1 MKKIVWSMVLSLGMV
16 TILCALDYATLGL
29 QLKSQS
35 KEGPYTVYQF
45 RAPGNIEV
53 SVSFKGAEL
62 KEPDQ
67 ERLRGILA
75 IYQNLRILLP
85 SSVRV
90 IFADERAEILV
101 IPRSFRYKEKD
112 LAAYMPSGI
121 QFFYTDFLEFDF
133 RIVVENLFLRIK
145 GQFFKEEEFA
155 EKILAAVLNP
165 YAYIQSQDPEYILK
179 RFQDIEG
186 RLDRLLMEGEKI
198 STTVGQEIREVRN
211 SLGALR
217 QEVESSFQKSSQA
230 QQSLMEAQQSLV
242 QKVLDLSTEFQL
254 LRYALL
260 VLNNRGFFG
269 TIRLPSETGI
279 NRLVELKKQQPKLT
293 MDEAREKL
301 KAEGIEMTS
310 KEVFLVFS
318 VYFNEFK

>member
-1 MKKIVWSMVLSLGMV
+1 MKKIVWSMVLSLGMA
-16 TILCALDYATLGL
+16 TILWAQDYATLGL

-45 RAPGNIEV
+45 RAPGNMDV

-62 KEPDQ
+62 KETDQ

-101 IPRSFRYKEKD
+101 IPRSFQYKGRE
-112 LAAYMPSGI
+112 LSTYMPSGI

-198 STTVGQEIREVRN
+198 STAVGNEIREVRD
-211 SLGALR
+211 SLGALK
-217 QEVESSFQKSSQA
+217 QEVDRNFQKSTQA
-230 QQSLMEAQQSLV
+230 QQSLE
-242 QKVLDLSTEFQL
+242 QKVSDLSTEFQL

-269 TIRLPSETGI
+269 TIRLPSEAGI

>member
-45 RAPGNIEV
+45 RAPGNMEV

-62 KEPDQ
+62 RETDQ

-90 IFADERAEILV
+90 IFTDERAEILV
-101 IPRSFRYKEKD
+101 IPRSFQYKDRE
-112 LAAYMPSGI
+112 LSTYMPSGI

-165 YAYIQSQDPEYILK
+165 YAYIQSQDPEYILR

-186 RLDRLLMEGEKI
+186 RLDRLLNEGEKI
-198 STTVGQEIREVRN
+198 STTIGNEIREVRN

-230 QQSLMEAQQSLV
+230 QQSLV
-242 QKVLDLSTEFQL
+242 QKVSDLSTEFQL

>member
-1 MKKIVWSMVLSLGMV
+1 MKKIVWSMILFLGMGV
-16 TILCALDYATLGL
+16 ILGALDYGTLGL
-29 QLKSQS
+29 ELKSQS

-45 RAPGNIEV
+45 SAPGNV
-53 SVSFKGAEL
+53 DLSVSFKGADLRED
-62 KEPDQ
+62 DQ
-67 ERLRGILA
+67 ERLQGILS
-75 IYQNLRILLP
+75 IYRGFRMLLP

-90 IFADERAEILV
+90 IFTDERAEIIV
-101 IPRSFRYKEKD
+101 IPRSFRYKDRD
-112 LAAYMPSGI
+112 LSAYMPSGI

-133 RIVVENLFLRIK
+133 RIVVENLFLRIR
-145 GQFFKEEEFA
+145 GQFFNEAEFA
-155 EKILAAVLNP
+155 EKILSAVLNP
-165 YAYIQSQDPEYILK
+165 YAYIQSQNPEYILK
-179 RFQDIEG
+179 RFQDVEG
-186 RLDRLLMEGEKI
+186 RLDKLLMEGEKI
-198 STTVGQEIREVRN
+198 STMLGQEIREARD

-217 QEVESSFQKSSQA
+217 QEVEASFQKSLQS
-230 QQSLMEAQQSLV
+230 QQSLQESL
-242 QKVLDLSTEFQL
+242 QKQISDLSAEFQL

-269 TIRLPSETGI
+269 TIRLPSEAGI

>member
-1 MKKIVWSMVLSLGMV
+1 MKKIVWSMILIGGMTAVLSAQSY
-16 TILCALDYATLGL
+16 TSLGL
-29 QLKSQS
+29 ELRSQS

-45 RAPGNIEV
+45 RAPGNMDL

-62 KEPDQ
+62 RQADW
-67 ERLRGILA
+67 ERLQGILSL
-75 IYQNLRILLP
+75 YRGFRILLP

-101 IPRSFRYKEKD
+101 IPRSFRYKDRD
-112 LAAYMPSGI
+112 LSTYMPSGI

-165 YAYIQSQDPEYILK
+165 YAYIQSQDPEYIIK
-179 RFQDIEG
+179 RFQDIED

-198 STTVGQEIREVRN
+198 STSVGQEIREVRN
-211 SLGALR
+211 SLSTLK
-217 QEVESSFQKSSQA
+217 QEVETSFQKSSQI
-230 QQSLMEAQQSLV
+230 QQSLIDTQQSLT
-242 QKVLDLSTEFQL
+242 QKMSDLATEFQL

-269 TIRLPSETGI
+269 TIRLPSEAGI

>member
-1 MKKIVWSMVLSLGMV
+1 MVLFLGMV

-45 RAPGNIEV
+45 RAPGNMEV

-62 KEPDQ
+62 RETDQ

-90 IFADERAEILV
+90 IFTDERAEILV
-101 IPRSFRYKEKD
+101 IPRSFQYKDRE
-112 LAAYMPSGI
+112 LSTYMPSGI

-165 YAYIQSQDPEYILK
+165 YAYIQSQDPEYILR

-186 RLDRLLMEGEKI
+186 RLDRLLNEGEKI
-198 STTVGQEIREVRN
+198 STTIGNEIREVRN

-230 QQSLMEAQQSLV
+230 QQSLV
-242 QKVLDLSTEFQL
+242 QKVSDLSTEFQL

>member
-1 MKKIVWSMVLSLGMV
+1 
-16 TILCALDYATLGL
+16 
-29 QLKSQS
+29 
-35 KEGPYTVYQF
+35 
-45 RAPGNIEV
+45 
-53 SVSFKGAEL
+53 
-62 KEPDQ
+62 
-67 ERLRGILA
+67 
-75 IYQNLRILLP
+75 
-85 SSVRV
+85 
-90 IFADERAEILV
+90 
-101 IPRSFRYKEKD
+101 
-112 LAAYMPSGI
+112 
-121 QFFYTDFLEFDF
+121 
-133 RIVVENLFLRIK
+133 
-145 GQFFKEEEFA
+145 
-155 EKILAAVLNP
+155 VLNP
-165 YAYIQSQDPEYILK
+165 YAYIQSQDPEYILR

-186 RLDRLLMEGEKI
+186 RLDRLLNEGEKI
-198 STTVGQEIREVRN
+198 STTIGNEIREVRN

-230 QQSLMEAQQSLV
+230 QQSLV
-242 QKVLDLSTEFQL
+242 QKVSDLSTEFQL

>member
-1 MKKIVWSMVLSLGMV
+1 VEYDSFPGNGCVP
-16 TILCALDYATLGL
+16 LCPGL
-29 QLKSQS
+29 RYPGAAAQIPI
-35 KEGPYTVYQF
+35 ERRTVY
-45 RAPGNIEV
+45 GV
-53 SVSFKGAEL
+53 SVQGAGEHGLEYILQGAEL
-62 KEPDQ
+62 GEADR
-67 ERLRGILA
+67 ERLQGILA

-90 IFADERAEILV
+90 IFTDERAEILV
-101 IPRSFRYKEKD
+101 IPRSFRYKDRE
-112 LAAYMPSGI
+112 LSTYMPSGI

-145 GQFFKEEEFA
+145 GQYFKEEEFA

-165 YAYIQSQDPEYILK
+165 YAYIQSQDPEYILR

-186 RLDRLLMEGEKI
+186 RLDRLLNEGEKI
-198 STTVGQEIREVRN
+198 STTIGNEIREVRN

-230 QQSLMEAQQSLV
+230 QQSLV
-242 QKVLDLSTEFQL
+242 QKVSDLSTEFQL

>member
-1 MKKIVWSMVLSLGMV
+1 MKKIVWSMILSLGMGAF
-16 TILCALDYATLGL
+16 LCAQDYATLGL
-29 QLKSQS
+29 ELKSQS

-45 RAPGNIEV
+45 RAPGNMDLSI
-53 SVSFKGAEL
+53 SFKGAEL
-62 KEPDQ
+62 GEADR
-67 ERLRGILA
+67 ERLQGILA
-75 IYQNLRILLP
+75 IYQNLRILFP

-90 IFADERAEILV
+90 IFTDERAEILV
-101 IPRSFRYKEKD
+101 IPRSFRYKDRE
-112 LAAYMPSGI
+112 LSTYMPSGI

-145 GQFFKEEEFA
+145 GQYFKEEEFA

-186 RLDRLLMEGEKI
+186 RLDRLLIEGEKI
-198 STTVGQEIREVRN
+198 GTTVRQEIREVRD
-211 SLGALR
+211 SLGALK
-217 QEVESSFQKSSQA
+217 QEVAASFQKSSQA
-230 QQSLMEAQQSLV
+230 QQSLE
-242 QKVLDLSTEFQL
+242 QKVSDLSTEFQL

-269 TIRLPSETGI
+269 TIRLPSEAGI

-293 MDEAREKL
+293 MDEAQEKL

>member
-1 MKKIVWSMVLSLGMV
+1 MKKIVWSLILFIGIIASLSSQ
-16 TILCALDYATLGL
+16 DYASFGL
-29 QLKSQS
+29 EFRSQS

-45 RAPGNIEV
+45 RAPGNIDL

-62 KEPDQ
+62 RETDR
-67 ERLRGILA
+67 ERLQGILS
-75 IYQNLRILLP
+75 IYKTFKVLLP

-90 IFADERAEILV
+90 IFTDERAEILV
-101 IPRSFRYKEKD
+101 VPRSFQYKDRD
-112 LAAYMPSGI
+112 LSIYMPSGI

-133 RIVVENLFLRIK
+133 RIVVQNLFLRIK

-186 RLDRLLMEGEKI
+186 RMDRLLHEGEKI
-198 STTVGQEIREVRN
+198 STRLGEDVQEIRALVG
-211 SLGALR
+211 SLK
-217 QEVESSFQKSSQA
+217 QEVQQGFQKALQN
-230 QQSLMEAQQSLV
+230 QQSLEKRVS
-242 QKVLDLSTEFQL
+242 DLSEEFQL

-279 NRLVELKKQQPKLT
+279 SRLVELKKQQPKLT
-293 MDEAREKL
+293 MDEARVKL

-318 VYFNEFK
+318 VYFNEFQ

>member
-1 MKKIVWSMVLSLGMV
+1 MKRFVWSMVLFIG
-16 TILCALDYATLGL
+16 TIAFLNSQDFTSWGLD
-29 QLKSQS
+29 LKSQS

-45 RAPGNIEV
+45 RAPGNIDL
-53 SVSFKGAEL
+53 SVFFKGTEIR
-62 KEPDQ
+62 KSDQ
-67 ERLRGILA
+67 ERLQGILS
-75 IYQNLRILLP
+75 IFKGFTTLLP
-85 SSVRV
+85 SSIRV
-90 IFADERAEILV
+90 ILADERTEILLV
-101 IPRSFRYKEKD
+101 PRSFRYKDRD
-112 LAAYMPSGI
+112 LAIYMPSGI

-179 RFQDIEG
+179 RFQDIEA
-186 RLDRLLMEGEKI
+186 RIDRLLNEGEQINSRFGKE
-198 STTVGQEIREVRN
+198 VQEIRGLLG
-211 SLGALR
+211 SLK
-217 QEVESSFQKSSQA
+217 QEVV
-230 QQSLMEAQQSLV
+230 QQVQTQQTLER
-242 QKVLDLSTEFQL
+242 KVGDLYAEFQL

-269 TIRLPSETGI
+269 SIRLPSEAGI

-301 KAEGIEMTS
+301 KTEGIEMTS

-318 VYFNEFK
+318 VYFNEFQ

>member
-1 MKKIVWSMVLSLGMV
+1 MKKIVWSMVLFLGMV

-45 RAPGNIEV
+45 RAPGNMEV

-62 KEPDQ
+62 RETDQ

-90 IFADERAEILV
+90 IFTDERAEILV
-101 IPRSFRYKEKD
+101 IPRSFQYKDRE
-112 LAAYMPSGI
+112 LSTYMPSGI

-165 YAYIQSQDPEYILK
+165 YAYIQSQDPEYILR

-186 RLDRLLMEGEKI
+186 RLDRLLNEGEKI
-198 STTVGQEIREVRN
+198 STTIGNEIREVRN

-230 QQSLMEAQQSLV
+230 QQSLV
-242 QKVLDLSTEFQL
+242 QKVSDLSTEFQL